1 MLENT
6 AIICNTYLDAI
17 NKVIKRPM
25 VAIGGSYNINE
36 FKKET
41 APLFKQQYLNLL
53 IFDASVIKDDVLE
66 ALCYLKANLDSNVR
80 IIVLY
85 PNLDDGKIYRQILAY
100 GIYDVIDTKIDKDSM
115 SDEDINKLIISELS
129 WVINEP
135 VRFNKVKDKLKL
147 DIPVIREIKVE
158 DTKVSKDTNKKRLI
172 GFFKDDDSSFKTIRS
187 SNRYNIIGI
196 YKESSF
202 DEKSDDIS
210 YADIIVMDDEPS
222 EEFVRYIK
230 SLSEVNEKKP
240 LIIVGIKDPNK
251 SQYIGVDGVRCFIY
265 DGTAEHFARQV
276 SIVYHK
282 KDNTPKDSNHVIY
295 AFKSVKGGVGNTT
308 LTVLAA
314 TTYAKKHK
322 DNAEDEKIL
331 IIPVASN
338 KGLCGIFNG
347 NIIRETIRFVND
359 ECRIQ
364 LEKGN
369 VDILCISKKVEEA
382 LKFKKITTIGN
393 ENSLLDNL
401 SYDNILPFAERLMS
415 DFSNE
420 KYDRIIFIYNQFKNA
435 GSQIMVHEQ
444 FLPIVSEES
453 NDDNHS
459 TSEIEYIF
467 QPSKEEILN
476 SLIPKSLKLQ
486 VYKILLDSFTS
497 EHGAR
502 MVSMTKATDN
512 ASELLKELNRSYN
525 KARQST
531 ITNEIIEIVSG
542 ADAL

>member
-1 MLENT
+1 M
-6 AIICNTYLDAI
+6 
-17 NKVIKRPM
+17 
-25 VAIGGSYNINE
+25 
-36 FKKET
+36 
-41 APLFKQQYLNLL
+41 
-53 IFDASVIKDDVLE
+53 
-66 ALCYLKANLDSNVR
+66 ANLKEVR
-80 IIVLY
+80 TRINSV
-85 PNLDDGKIYRQILAY
+85 NSTMQITSAMKM
-100 GIYDVIDTKIDKDSM
+100 VSA
-115 SDEDINKLIISELS
+115 SKLRKSQSAITSLRPYAS
-129 WVINEP
+129 
-135 VRFNKVKDKLKL
+135 KLK
-147 DIPVIREIKVE
+147 EIMQ
-158 DTKVSKDTNKKRLI
+158 DL
-172 GFFKDDDSSFKTIRS
+172 SSSLLTS
-187 SNRYNIIGI
+187 S
-196 YKESSF
+196 ES
-202 DEKSDDIS
+202 
-210 YADIIVMDDEPS
+210 V
-222 EEFVRYIK
+222 
-230 SLSEVNEKKP
+230 
-240 LIIVGIKDPNK
+240 
-251 SQYIGVDGVRCFIY
+251 
-265 DGTAEHFARQV
+265 
-276 SIVYHK
+276 
-282 KDNTPKDSNHVIY
+282 
-295 AFKSVKGGVGNTT
+295 
-308 LTVLAA
+308 
-314 TTYAKKHK
+314 YAKKHK

-369 VDILCISKKVEEA
+369 VDILCIRKKVEEA

-467 QPSKEEILN
+467 QPSKEEILK